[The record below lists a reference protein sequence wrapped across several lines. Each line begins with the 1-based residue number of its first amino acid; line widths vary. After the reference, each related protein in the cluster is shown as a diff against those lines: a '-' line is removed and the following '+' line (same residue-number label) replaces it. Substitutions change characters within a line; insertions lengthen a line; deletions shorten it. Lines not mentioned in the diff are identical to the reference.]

1 MKGSPAEAAGL
12 KANDIVVAVNGEDQT
27 GIPGELVLQKI
38 LGPAGEPVTLTIRR
52 GEETLEFTIV
62 RAKINVPVVDYQM
75 LDNGIAYVD
84 LTTFSDQA
92 TAQLRA
98 ALDDLMAQNPKG
110 LILDLRNNGG
120 GYLSTA
126 IEVASE
132 FIPEGVVMYEQ
143 YGDGTKQVYTAQPG
157 GRATEIPLVVL
168 VNEGTA
174 SASEIVAGAIQD
186 HGRGKLVG
194 TQTYGKG
201 SVQNWIPL
209 KTEDGGVRITIA
221 RWLSPNE
228 RQINDVG
235 LTPEVV
241 VEGPETY
248 VQVPAGSDVSSVEL
262 KDPQLEAAIN
272 CFRAINKGEK
282 CFTISY
288 S

>member
-1 MKGSPAEAAGL
+1 
-12 KANDIVVAVNGEDQT
+12 
-27 GIPGELVLQKI
+27 
-38 LGPAGEPVTLTIRR
+38 
-52 GEETLEFTIV
+52 
-62 RAKINVPVVDYQM
+62 
-75 LDNGIAYVD
+75 
-84 LTTFSDQA
+84 
-92 TAQLRA
+92 
-98 ALDDLMAQNPKG
+98 MAQNPKG

-143 YGDGTKQVYTAQPG
+143 YGDGTKQVYTSQPG

-209 KTEDGGVRITIA
+209 TTEDGGVRITIA
-221 RWLSPNE
+221 RWLTPNE

-235 LTPEVV
+235 LTPDVV

-248 VQVPAGSDVSSVEL
+248 VQVPAGSDESSVEL
-262 KDPQLEAAIN
+262 KAPQLEAAIQLLL
-272 CFRAINKGEK
+272 GQ
-282 CFTISY
+282 
-288 S
+288 